1 MEGKILAVC
10 TSSRKGIQKNA
21 IDEIRLVRGYGIEGD
36 AHAGNWHRQVSLL
49 EAEKIEQMRA
59 KGLELADGAFGENIV
74 TSELDFQKLEVGRR
88 FRIGN
93 SAVLQMTQRGKKCHD
108 HCAIYYTA
116 GECIMPKNGIFG
128 RVLRS
133 GSVKAGD
140 SIRTDP
146 AFDRY
151 RLAVL
156 TLSDRG
162 AEGKREDT
170 SGPLVV
176 EMLDG
181 AVSGDIIEQSLLPD
195 DRDALQKKLIGL
207 CDEQICDLII
217 TTGGT
222 GLSPRDITP
231 DVTLEVCER
240 EIPGLAELMRL
251 EGLKHTPRAVLSR
264 GVCAQRGQCIVVNLS
279 GSPKAVKEQ
288 LGALLPVLDHALLMA
303 TGIPQDCAKLAP

>member
-10 TSSRKGIQKNA
+10 TSSRKGVQKKA
-21 IDEIRLVRGYGIEGD
+21 IDEIRLVRGYGIESD

-49 EAEKIEQMRA
+49 ETEQIEQMRA

-74 TSELDFQKLEVGRR
+74 TNGLDFEKLEVGRR
-88 FRIGN
+88 FRIGD
-93 SAVLQMTQRGKKCHD
+93 SAVLQMTQRGKECHD
-108 HCAIYYTA
+108 RCAIYYTA
-116 GECIMPKNGIFG
+116 GDCIMPRHGIFA

-133 GSVKAGD
+133 GSVKAD
-140 SIRTDP
+140 DIIRTDLV
-146 AFDRY
+146 FDRY
-151 RLAVL
+151 RLAIL
-156 TLSDRG
+156 TLSDRS
-162 AEGKREDT
+162 ADGKREDA
-170 SGPLVV
+170 SGPLVA
-176 EMLDG
+176 EMLGG

-195 DRDALQKKLIGL
+195 DRDALAKKLIEL

-251 EGLKHTPRAVLSR
+251 EGLKHTKRAVLSR
-264 GVCAQRGQCIVVNLS
+264 GVCAQRGQTIVVNLS

-288 LGALLPVLDHALLMA
+288 LDALLPVLDHALLMA
-303 TGIPQDCAKLAP
+303 TGIPQDCARLAP